1 MKQVKRLTK
10 KKIGF
15 TSDEKFVLDGSYE
28 VSDNEEEI
36 IPLYVDTD
44 DYSDDESEGYA

>member
-1 MKQVKRLTK
+1 MKRLAK

-15 TSDEKFVLDGSYE
+15 TSNEEFVLDGSYE
-28 VSDNEEEI
+28 TSDNEQEI
-36 IPLYVDTD
+36 IPLYVDTN